1 MNKTKVSVV
10 SCPEYEYP
18 RLYAAL
24 EKALGF
30 IGGLS
35 DLIKQG
41 KRVLVKINHLPP
53 ASPAEKGI
61 VTHPVFVEAVLSLL
75 KETGAQI
82 TLGDDI
88 ESGAEDGYLIS
99 GFRQMSER
107 VGVELINLREAGFI
121 EVECHGS
128 LLEKVC
134 VSRACLEADVIVNL
148 PKFKAHALTVFTGCI
163 KNMYGV
169 IPAGLRTRFHG
180 EYPKLEDFCQVIVD
194 IFATVKPQLNIM
206 DGIVAMEGEGP
217 ACGDL
222 KKLGVILAG
231 WDAVAVDTVATKII
245 GLEPT
250 AVATTRFAGEWGLG
264 VGDLKSIEILGEKF
278 EDIMVSDFRLPTG
291 TSAAIVERMPEF
303 LSRFVLERCSVRP
316 RVDSDRCTGCLECKN
331 ACPRAA
337 ITEDNG
343 GVAINRAECIGCLC
357 CLEVC
362 RYGAVTPERSLV
374 GSTLERALRMWHRV
388 MAAVR

>member
-1 MNKTKVSVV
+1 MKKTRVSVV
-10 SCPEYEYP
+10 SCPEYDHPRIYP
-18 RLYAAL
+18 AL
-24 EKALGF
+24 KKAIEL
-30 IGGLS
+30 IGGLN
-35 DLIKQG
+35 DQINQH

-107 VGVELINLREAGFI
+107 AGVELINLREAGFV
-121 EVECHGS
+121 EVECRGS
-128 LLEKVC
+128 LLQKVC

-148 PKFKAHALTVFTGCI
+148 PKFKAHALTVFTGCV

-180 EYPKLEDFCQVIVD
+180 EYPKREDFGRVIVD
-194 IFATVKPQLNIM
+194 IFAVVRPQLNIM

-222 KKLGVILAG
+222 RKLGIILAG
-231 WDAVAVDTVATKII
+231 WDAVAVDAVATKIV
-245 GLEPT
+245 GLEPLV
-250 AVATTRFAGEWGLG
+250 VATTRLADEWGLG
-264 VGDLKSIEILGEKF
+264 VGDLKRIAVLGEKL
-278 EDIMVSDFRLPTG
+278 EDITVTDFRLPTG
-291 TSAAIVERMPEF
+291 TSAAMMERMPGF
-303 LSRFVLERCSVRP
+303 LSRFVLDRCSVKP
-316 RVDSDRCTGCLECKN
+316 RVAREKCTGCLACQF
-331 ACPRAA
+331 ACPKSA
-337 ITEDNG
+337 ISEDNG
-343 GVAINRAECIGCLC
+343 GVTIDLVECIGCMC

-362 RYGAVTPERSLV
+362 RYGAVTPERSLM
-374 GSTLERALRMWHRV
+374 GSAFELASRSWQRL
-388 MAAVR
+388 MACAR